1 MDAKDTTAAVE
12 ERPGQPQPQLSEA
25 DIDDMEGQEYEFEFE
40 TPFGKI
46 EFEVQPKP
54 LFDRKEKQRKEKEE
68 REAAKKARAEKR
80 RLQAMG
86 IPEGA
91 EVVIVKRSNWLP
103 ILTIFVL
110 IVVAI
115 AVAYWLFGRPEEHED
130 EVPAEFLAGDPN
142 AAIAAATND
151 AQPKGIVA
159 RLKHALREG
168 RHASKEAQDE
178 QMQRF
183 RESTK
188 S

>member
-1 MDAKDTTAAVE
+1 MESKDTATAVE
-12 ERPGQPQPQLSEA
+12 EKPAPEASEPVFTEA
-25 DIDDMEGQEYEFEFE
+25 DIDDMEGQEYEWEFE
-40 TPFGKI
+40 TPFGKV

-54 LFDRKEKQRKEKEE
+54 LFDRKERQRKEKEE

-80 RLQAMG
+80 RLERMG

-103 ILTIFVL
+103 ILAVFVL
-110 IVVAI
+110 VVVAI
-115 AVAYWLFGRPEEHED
+115 AVAYWLFARPEEHDD
-130 EVPAEFLAGDPN
+130 EVPEELRIPDGV
-142 AAIAAATND
+142 AAVTP
-151 AQPKGIVA
+151 QQGIVGRIKNA
-159 RLKHALREG
+159 VREG
-168 RHASKEAQDE
+168 RKASKQAQDE